1 MKSMNKL
8 LITALLVMMCGSM
21 SAQEVPDTI
30 IDGNKYANTK
40 EWPEDGKLPQFRNGT
55 ADLLR
60 YLHFNVKYPKEA
72 KKHKVEGRVI
82 VVFVVDTDGSIV
94 HVHPV
99 ESLVHFLDKEKA
111 LKATGMSENEMTNH
125 FGNLFQDE
133 AKRVLSTMPNW
144 KPGIQFGR
152 PVRVRF
158 TVPLTFAKP

>member
-1 MKSMNKL
+1 MK
-8 LITALLVMMCGSM
+8 LIISALLAMMCGSM

-30 IDGNKYANTK
+30 IDGNKYANTT
-40 EWPEDGKLPQFRNGT
+40 EWPEDGHLPQFRNGT
-55 ADLLR
+55 ADLFRWLS
-60 YLHFNVKYPKEA
+60 FNVKYPKEA

-99 ESLVHFLDKEKA
+99 ESQVHFLDKEKA
-111 LKATGMSENEMTNH
+111 LQATGMSEEEMTNY
-125 FGNLFQDE
+125 FGNMFQDE
-133 AKRVLSTMPNW
+133 ARRVLSSMPKW

-152 PVRVRF
+152 PVRVKY